1 MAETQK
7 EKEVSKREQS
17 GEMES
22 QERRRLRSP
31 LEEMERWFE
40 ESFSRPFFSPRLLG
54 RFGLPELTSVFT
66 PVSPQVDIYEDRN
79 DVVVK
84 AEIPGIKKEDIEIN
98 VKENMI
104 TISGEKKGEEKVER
118 KDYYRLERSF
128 GSFSRHLHLPT
139 DIQADKAKATFR
151 DGVLE
156 VRIPKSEA
164 AKQQTKKIPIE

>member
-1 MAETQK
+1 MAEKQK
-7 EKEVSKREQS
+7 EREVARREQP
-17 GEMES
+17 GEIES

-40 ESFSRPFFSPRLLG
+40 ESFNRPFFSPRLLS
-54 RFGLPELTSVFT
+54 RFGLPELTSPFT
-66 PVSPQVDIYEDRN
+66 AVSPQVDIYEDRN

-104 TISGEKKGEEKVER
+104 TISGEKQSEEKVER

-128 GSFSRHLHLPT
+128 GSFSRHLHLPA

-164 AKQQTKKIPIE
+164 AKHQAKKIPIE